1 MIAPETNSGNPAF
14 EPATTVHSFSVS
26 TVCWRPSGTSKRTDA
41 STAVTI
47 ASITK
52 VVDAGGTFDW
62 LRQFESMRLSL
73 DQKRVLASAHS
84 HQNRITSR
92 DVQSLLKTEIHGA

>member
-1 MIAPETNSGNPAF
+1 
-14 EPATTVHSFSVS
+14 V
-26 TVCWRPSGTSKRTDA
+26 

-52 VVDAGGTFDW
+52 VVVAGGTFDW
-62 LRQFESMRLSL
+62 PRQLESMGLSL

-84 HQNRITSR
+84 HQDRITSR
-92 DVQSLLKTEIHGA
+92 DLQSLLKTEIYGA

>member
-1 MIAPETNSGNPAF
+1 M
-14 EPATTVHSFSVS
+14 HSFSVS
-26 TVCWRPSGTSKRTDA
+26 TVCQRPNRTSKRTDA

-52 VVDAGGTFDW
+52 VVDASGTFNW
-62 LRQFESMRLSL
+62 LRQLESMGLSL

-84 HQNRITSR
+84 HQDRITSR
-92 DVQSLLKTEIHGA
+92 DVQSLLKTEIYGA